1 MTTIYWCRMC
11 SQMVNP
17 IMQLGIEC
25 PFCRSE
31 PIEEFESLDSYFTA
45 DLSRVYF
52 EAQFMFFRR
61 QNLRRFTEED
71 DEDSF
76 TEEDDEDSFTDFT
89 EEDDED
95 SFTEEDDEDSFT
107 DFTEE
112 DDEDNNDDN
121 GVSHHRSEIEG
132 HQLFIADQG
141 IFYHDLINCIES
153 QQRSRINSFDLD
165 LVLPGHEH
173 GHGPGN

>member
-31 PIEEFESLDSYFTA
+31 LNEEFESLDSYFTA

-61 QNLRRFTEED
+61 QNLRR
-71 DEDSF
+71 
-76 TEEDDEDSFTDFT
+76 FT

>member
-31 PIEEFESLDSYFTA
+31 PIEKFESLDSYFTA

-61 QNLRRFTEED
+61 QNLRR
-71 DEDSF
+71 
-76 TEEDDEDSFTDFT
+76 FT

>member
-95 SFTEEDDEDSFT
+95 D
-107 DFTEE
+107 
-112 DDEDNNDDN
+112 NDDN
-121 GVSHHRSEIEG
+121 GVSHYRSEIEG

-153 QQRSRINSFDLD
+153 QQRSRINSFDLN

>member
-31 PIEEFESLDSYFTA
+31 PIEKFESLDSYFTA

-71 DEDSF
+71 DEDY
-76 TEEDDEDSFTDFT
+76 
-89 EEDDED
+89 
-95 SFTEEDDEDSFT
+95 
-107 DFTEE
+107 
-112 DDEDNNDDN
+112 NDDN
-121 GVSHHRSEIEG
+121 VVSHHRSEIER
-132 HQLFIADQG
+132 HQLFIVDQEM
-141 IFYHDLINCIES
+141 FSHDHKKCIES

-165 LVLPGHEH
+165 SVLPGHKH

>member
-61 QNLRRFTEED
+61 QNLRR
-71 DEDSF
+71 
-76 TEEDDEDSFTDFT
+76 
-89 EEDDED
+89 
-95 SFTEEDDEDSFT
+95 FTEEDDEDSFT

>member
-1 MTTIYWCRMC
+1 MTTVYWCHLC
-11 SQMVNP
+11 AEMVNP
-17 IMQLGIEC
+17 IMELDIKC
-25 PFCRSE
+25 PFCRRE
-31 PIEEFESLDSYFTA
+31 FIEIFESLVSFYTA
-45 DLSRVYF
+45 ELLLVYL
-52 EAQFMFFRR
+52 EAQLVFFRC
-61 QNLRRFTEED
+61 QNLRCFTK
-71 DEDSF
+71 
-76 TEEDDEDSFTDFT
+76 
-89 EEDDED
+89 
-95 SFTEEDDEDSFT
+95 
-107 DFTEE
+107 E

-121 GVSHHRSEIEG
+121 GVSHHRNEIEG

>member
-45 DLSRVYF
+45 DFCRVYF

-76 TEEDDEDSFTDFT
+76 TEEDDEY
-89 EEDDED
+89 
-95 SFTEEDDEDSFT
+95 SFT

>member
-31 PIEEFESLDSYFTA
+31 PIEKFESLDSYFTA

-61 QNLRRFTEED
+61 QNLRR
-71 DEDSF
+71 
-76 TEEDDEDSFTDFT
+76 
-89 EEDDED
+89 
-95 SFTEEDDEDSFT
+95 FTEEDDEDSFT

>member
-95 SFTEEDDEDSFT
+95 
-107 DFTEE
+107 
-112 DDEDNNDDN
+112 NNDDN